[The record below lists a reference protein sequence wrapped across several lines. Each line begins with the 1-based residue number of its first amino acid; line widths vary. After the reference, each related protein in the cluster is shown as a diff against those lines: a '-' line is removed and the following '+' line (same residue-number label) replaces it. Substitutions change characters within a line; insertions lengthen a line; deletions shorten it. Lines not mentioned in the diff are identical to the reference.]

1 MDLAFAPL
9 QQFFFGKNIQRI
21 MRFLYPQNIPNNV
34 SPDVK
39 STSSLFVAAFHPQ
52 THVKS
57 EIGR

>member
-9 QQFFFGKNIQRI
+9 QQFFFVKNIQRI

-39 STSSLFVAAFHPQ
+39 STSSLSVAAFHPQ
-52 THVKS
+52 TYV
-57 EIGR
+57 I